1 LSMSDR
7 YARQVLFYGIGNT
20 GQKILMEKTVVLVG
34 CGALGCTS
42 ANLLVRS
49 GIKCLKIVDRDYIEE
64 SNLQRQSLFDE
75 EDINKNLPKAVAAQ
89 KKLQKV
95 NSKIQIEAI
104 VADLNPSNIETV
116 LENTDVVI
124 DGTDNFESRFLINDY
139 CVKHGIPWIYGAC
152 IGSVGLTMNVIPS
165 KTPCLRCVL
174 DTIPPF
180 GTTETC
186 DTAGIIAPIA
196 SMIASIQAAEALK
209 ILTEN
214 YDTVS
219 KGLLKVDLWRNDI
232 KTLHVEGIKE
242 KSDCVTCKQH
252 YYEFLSKDKYSMT
265 TSMCGRNAIQILHPN
280 GSKLDLIKLATRLG
294 KVGEVSF
301 NNFLLRL
308 KIETYELTV
317 FPDGRLIITGTNDA
331 AVAKGLYAKYIG
343 M

>member
-1 LSMSDR
+1 MSER
-7 YARQVLFYGIGNT
+7 YARQVLFYGIGNI
-20 GQKILMEKTVVLVG
+20 GQKILMEKTAVLVG

-49 GIKCLKIVDRDYIEE
+49 GIKCLKIIDRDYIEE

-75 EDINKNLPKAVAAQ
+75 EDISKNLPKAVAAQ

-95 NSKIQIEAI
+95 NSQIQVEAI
-104 VADLNPSNIETV
+104 VVDLNPSNIETV

-124 DGTDNFESRFLINDY
+124 DGTDNFETRFLINDY
-139 CVKHGIPWIYGAC
+139 CVKHVIPWIYGAC
-152 IGSVGLTMNVIPS
+152 IGSMGLTMNIVPP

-186 DTAGIIAPIA
+186 DTTGIIAPIA

-209 ILTEN
+209 ILTGN
-214 YDTVS
+214 YDALS
-219 KGLLKVDLWRNDI
+219 KGLLKIDLWRNEIKILHTDDI
-232 KTLHVEGIKE
+232 RE
-242 KSDCVTCKQH
+242 KSDCITCKQH
-252 YYEFLSKDKYSMT
+252 YYEFLSKDRYSIT
-265 TSMCGRNAIQILHPN
+265 TSLCGRNAVQILHPN
-280 GSKLDLIKLATRLG
+280 GSNLDLEKLAARLEH
-294 KVGEVSF
+294 VGEVSF
-301 NNFLLRL
+301 NSFLLRL
-308 KIETYELTV
+308 KIDIYELTV

-331 AVAKGLYAKYIG
+331 TVAKGLYAKYIG

>member
-1 LSMSDR
+1 MSER
-7 YARQVLFYGIGNT
+7 YARQVLFYGIGNI
-20 GQKILMEKTVVLVG
+20 GQKILMEKTAVLVG

-49 GIKCLKIVDRDYIEE
+49 GIKCLKIIDRDYIEE

-75 EDINKNLPKAVAAQ
+75 EDISKNLPKAVAAQ

-95 NSKIQIEAI
+95 NSQIQVEAI
-104 VADLNPSNIETV
+104 VVDLNPSNIETV

-124 DGTDNFESRFLINDY
+124 DGTDNFETRFLINDY

-152 IGSVGLTMNVIPS
+152 IGSMGLTMNIVPP

-186 DTAGIIAPIA
+186 DTTGIIAPIA

-209 ILTEN
+209 ILTGN
-214 YDTVS
+214 YDALS
-219 KGLLKVDLWRNDI
+219 KGLLKIDLWRNEIKILHTDDI
-232 KTLHVEGIKE
+232 RE
-242 KSDCVTCKQH
+242 KSDCITCKQH
-252 YYEFLSKDKYSMT
+252 YYEFLSKDRYSIT
-265 TSMCGRNAIQILHPN
+265 TSLCGRNAVQILHPN
-280 GSKLDLIKLATRLG
+280 GSNLDLEKLAARLEH
-294 KVGEVSF
+294 VGEVSF
-301 NNFLLRL
+301 NSFLLRL
-308 KIETYELTV
+308 KIDIYELTV

-331 AVAKGLYAKYIG
+331 TVAKGLYAKYIG

>member
-1 LSMSDR
+1 M
-7 YARQVLFYGIGNT
+7 
-20 GQKILMEKTVVLVG
+20 LVG
-34 CGALGCTS
+34 CGALGCVS

-49 GIKCLKIVDRDYIEE
+49 GIKCLRIVDRDFIEE

-95 NSKIQIEAI
+95 NSQIQIEAI
-104 VADLNPSNIETV
+104 VVDLNPSNIETV

-152 IGSVGLTMNVIPS
+152 IGSMGLTMNIIPS

-174 DTIPPF
+174 DTMPPF

-196 SMIASIQAAEALK
+196 GIIASIQAAEALK
-209 ILTEN
+209 ILTGN
-214 YDTVS
+214 YDALS
-219 KGLLKVDLWRNDI
+219 KGLLKLDLWRNEIKKLHTDDI
-232 KTLHVEGIKE
+232 RE
-242 KSDCVTCKQH
+242 KSDCITCKQRR
-252 YYEFLSKDKYSMT
+252 YEFLSKDRYSMT
-265 TSMCGRNAIQILHPN
+265 TSLCGRNAVQILHPN
-280 GSKLDLIKLATRLG
+280 GSNLDLAKLAARLEH
-294 KVGEVSF
+294 VGEVSF

-308 KIETYELTV
+308 KIDIYELTV

>member
-7 YARQVLFYGIGNT
+7 YARQVLFYGIGNK
-20 GQKILMEKTVVLVG
+20 GQRILMEKTAVIVG

-49 GIKCLKIVDRDYIEE
+49 GLKCLKIVDRDFIEE
-64 SNLQRQSLFDE
+64 SNLQRQSLFNE
-75 EDINKNLPKAVAAQ
+75 EDINKNLPKAIAAQ

-95 NSKIQIEAI
+95 NSQIQVGAI
-104 VADLNPSNIETV
+104 VADLNPSNIEIV
-116 LENTDVVI
+116 LDNADIVI

-139 CVKHGIPWIYGAC
+139 CVKYGIPWIYGAC
-152 IGSVGLTMNVIPS
+152 IGSMGLTMNIVPS

-174 DTIPPF
+174 DTMPPF

-209 ILTEN
+209 ILTGN
-214 YDTVS
+214 YDALS
-219 KGLLKVDLWRNDI
+219 KGLLKIDLWRNEIKKLHTDDI
-232 KTLHVEGIKE
+232 LE
-242 KSDCVTCKQH
+242 KSDCITCKQRQ
-252 YYEFLSKDKYSMT
+252 YEFLSKDKYSMT
-265 TSMCGRNAIQILHPN
+265 TSLCGRNAVQILHPN
-280 GSKLDLIKLATRLG
+280 GSNLDLAKLAARLEH
-294 KVGEVSF
+294 VGEVSF
-301 NNFLLRL
+301 NSFLLRL
-308 KIETYELTV
+308 KIDIYELTV